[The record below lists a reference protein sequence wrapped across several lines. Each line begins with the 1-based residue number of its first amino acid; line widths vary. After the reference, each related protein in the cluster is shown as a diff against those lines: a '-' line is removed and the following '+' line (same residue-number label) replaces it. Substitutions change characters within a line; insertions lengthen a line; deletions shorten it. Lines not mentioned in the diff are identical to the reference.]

1 MYFVYSFFLGLAL
14 VVSAPFLFAQR
25 RHRAGFRERLGRVPE
40 RITGNPGNPNIWIHA
55 VSVGEVLAIT
65 PLVEQMRRQLPASRI
80 FVSTTTVTGQTLARH
95 RFGEKN
101 GFYFPFDL
109 SVCIRPYLRTINPA
123 LVVTAETEFWPNLLQ
138 LAKSAGARLA
148 VVNARISDR
157 SLGGYRRWRPLLG
170 RPLAQ
175 VARLLAQTPEDAR
188 RLALIGAAPE
198 KIRTTGNLKF
208 DVAVPPELPIVQ
220 ELRQALARGQ
230 AKSVLVCGSTVASP
244 TGKASEEQMLLAAF
258 SSVLQ
263 ADPSA
268 VLLLA
273 PRKPERFE
281 QVASLVESR
290 GLPLWRRSRLAG
302 HEAITGGVVL
312 LDTIGELASLYRL
325 ATIAFIGGS
334 LVPAG
339 GHNILEPAQAGVP
352 VLVGPYT

>member
-14 VVSAPFLFAQR
+14 VVSAPLLLAQR

-65 PLVEQMRRQLPASRI
+65 PLVEELRRRLTASRI
-80 FVSTTTVTGQTLARH
+80 FVSTTTVTGQTLARQ

-101 GFYFPFDL
+101 VFYFPFDL
-109 SVCIRPYLRTINPA
+109 ALCIRPYLRAINPA
-123 LVVTAETEFWPNLLQ
+123 LVVTAETEFWPNLLR
-138 LAKSAGARLA
+138 LAKAAGAQLA

-157 SLGGYRRWRPLLG
+157 SLGGYRRWRPLL
-170 RPLAQ
+170 RWPLTL
-175 VARLLAQTPEDAR
+175 VDLFLAQTPEDAR
-188 RLALIGAAPE
+188 RLALIGAATE
-198 KIRTTGNLKF
+198 KIRSSGNLKF
-208 DVAVPPELPIVQ
+208 DVAVPPDLPIVQ
-220 ELRQALARGQ
+220 ELQLAFARGQ
-230 AKSVLVCGSTVASP
+230 ANTVLVCGSTVASP
-244 TGKASEEQMLLAAF
+244 DGKAPEEQMLLAAF
-258 SSVLQ
+258 ARVLQ
-263 ADPSA
+263 EDPSA

-302 HEAITGGVVL
+302 HEAIAGGVVL

-334 LVPAG
+334 IVPAG
-339 GHNILEPAQAGVP
+339 GHNIL
-352 VLVGPYT
+352 